1 MTSTLLVGSRKGLFT
16 FRRNGKGWHAGP
28 PDFLAEPVSALLK
41 DPRDGAIYV
50 GLKLGHF
57 GCKFRRSDDDGASWT
72 EFPAPAY
79 PVVEGDDKAAS
90 LDMIWTLVPG
100 GADQPGLIWAGT
112 LPGGLFRSD
121 NRGESWDLVTGLWER
136 PEREKW
142 FGGGYDF
149 PGIHSICV
157 DPRDSR
163 KLTVG
168 VSCGGVWKSDDTGA
182 TWRQA
187 GQGLRNDYLPP
198 DLAYDPVSQDPHYIA
213 ACADAP
219 DTIWCQHHNGIF
231 VSRDAGATFDEI
243 REVKPSVFGFGVAV
257 HPHDPDTAW
266 FAPAQK
272 DEFRVPVDGKM
283 VVTRTRDGGKTFE
296 SLSQGLPQGNCYDLI
311 YRHALHVSPDGRQ
324 LAMGSTTGN
333 LWLSE
338 TGGDSWTHIDGHL
351 PPIAQVAFV

>member
-1 MTSTLLVGSRKGLFT
+1 MASTLLVGTRKGLFT
-16 FRRNGKGWHAGP
+16 YRKNGAGWHAGP
-28 PDFLAEPVSALLK
+28 PDFLAGPVTSVLK
-41 DPRDGAIYV
+41 DPRDGTIYV
-50 GLKLGHF
+50 ALSHGHF
-57 GCKFRRSDDDGASWT
+57 GCKFHRSDDDGATWT

-79 PVVEGDDKAAS
+79 PVVEGDDKGAA
-90 LDMIWTLVPG
+90 LDMIWSMVPG
-100 GADQPGLIWAGT
+100 GPDQPGLIWAGT

-121 NRGESWDLVTGLWER
+121 NRGETWGLVSSLWDREER
-136 PEREKW
+136 AKW
-142 FGGGYDF
+142 FGGGYDH

-157 DPRDSR
+157 DPRDSA
-163 KLTVG
+163 KLTLG
-168 VSCGGVWKSDDTGA
+168 VSCGGVWKSDNTGA

-187 GQGLRNDYLPP
+187 GQGLRSDYLPP

-213 ACADAP
+213 ASANHP
-219 DTIWCQHHNGIF
+219 DRIWCQHHNGIF
-231 VSRDAGATFDEI
+231 VSSDAGETFAEI
-243 REVKPSVFGFGVAV
+243 RDVKPSVFGFGVAA
-257 HPHDPDTAW
+257 HPDDPDTAW

-296 SLSQGLPQGNCYDLI
+296 SLDKGLPQVASYDLI
-311 YRHALHVSPDGRQ
+311 YRHALAVNGDGRQ

-338 TGGDSWTHIDGHL
+338 NGGDAWGQLSGHL